1 MSSRTDTLS
10 ISTETGFRFTACFCF
25 FLGTDFSVLH
35 LFLGLPTTVVA
46 APLGLPRTAL
56 RCGNFTSF
64 RLTTVKGAAYDRE
77 ELVELEA
84 VTGTASTGG
93 FTALTGVVSGTVEMS
108 PSDTTFNDTVSF
120 DDQCITKSSKSPNLA
135 RNSLWPTE
143 HSMSVSCFVTLVTS
157 RFCLF

>member
-1 MSSRTDTLS
+1 M
-10 ISTETGFRFTACFCF
+10 
-25 FLGTDFSVLH
+25 
-35 LFLGLPTTVVA
+35 
-46 APLGLPRTAL
+46 
-56 RCGNFTSF
+56 
-64 RLTTVKGAAYDRE
+64 KGAAYDRE
-77 ELVELEA
+77 ELVKLEA
-84 VTGTASTGG
+84 VTGTASTGGLTEATTVAVGTASTGGLTEATTVAVGTASTGG